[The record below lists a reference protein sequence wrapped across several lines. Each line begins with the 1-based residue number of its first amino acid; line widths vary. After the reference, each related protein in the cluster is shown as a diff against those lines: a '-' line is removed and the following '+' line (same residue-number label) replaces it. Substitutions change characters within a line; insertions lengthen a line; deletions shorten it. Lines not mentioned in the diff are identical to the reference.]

1 MRGIRILLSVVAI
14 LLGTTSSAQLKT
26 VAITEVVNKSGDLE
40 YVQRVKIRTHLTAA
54 ISKKPGYSAVDR
66 VDIAHILNEQSFQ
79 RTGLVDNATIK
90 KLGAI
95 TGADYVLMIEAV
107 KTNHNTEIY
116 VVVKLLNVETSDIKM
131 VKDLTIS
138 TAAIENGCQELANLI
153 IGGYGSSDSA
163 GTQVNKPVL
172 LYDYLMVF
180 PNDLGMFRTSPTS
193 IIANINS
200 NNTYGRN
207 NWRLPTR
214 EELSIIRNSATI
226 IPGYQNIRYMTSD
239 GYITYDTPVAV
250 RLVSEITSEEKR
262 EAERNRVER
271 MLQDGLGRN
280 GIYQVGDYY
289 KKENVEGVV
298 FAVSDDG
305 RHGTIVGMKSM
316 QESWFA
322 AQKWCQNCGMGWR
335 LPTKEELYEIV
346 RVKAIVNQRISE
358 KGGHIIESTWCWSS
372 SAITN
377 SAFGVLLKIDR
388 GTIYGGYSD
397 KKECNYVR
405 VVCGF

>member
-116 VVVKLLNVETSDIKM
+116 VVVKLLNVETSDVKM

-138 TAAIENGCQELANLI
+138 TTAIENGCQELANLI
-153 IGGYGSSDSA
+153 IGGYGSSYSA

-250 RLVSEITSEEKR
+250 RLVSIVSVEEKEECR
-262 EAERNRVER
+262 LNE
-271 MLQDGLGRN
+271 MLKKGLGRD
-280 GIYQVGDYY
+280 GIYKVGDYY
-289 KKENVEGVV
+289 NQKGKEGIV
-298 FAVSDDG
+298 FYVSNGGKNGLIINLKHRVCDRWG
-305 RHGTIVGMKSM
+305 ATSYCSQQG
-316 QESWFA
+316 
-322 AQKWCQNCGMGWR
+322 NGWR
-335 LPTKEELYEIV
+335 LPTLEEGQMIAKVSRLID
-346 RVKAIVNQRISE
+346 S
-358 KGGHIIESTWCWSS
+358 GLESVGANKLDESCYWTQSWHGKYAYYVSFINGCS
-372 SAITN
+372 
-377 SAFGVLLKIDR
+377 
-388 GTIYGGYSD
+388 GYSNP
-397 KKECNYVR
+397 KNNHGHYARAVIE
-405 VVCGF
+405 F